1 MGIAEGAAC
10 LENDWPYPLNEH
22 FIEAPLVTTTASCLL
37 GWISTSFAHLGLGS
51 LSHLSWQILSTSLR
65 LDWKHQQTTVVRS
78 FYRGSLWLWEPWS
91 WSQIP
96 YILKYLAVWF
106 MNDWCFKFVLK
117 DSQRPIPKPPQC
129 CLVIVMVREVGLLQ
143 SETMLTLEQVFF
155 NYVSVFDCIH
165 SSFSS
170 DQSSCPPLAWCC
182 HQHYAIW
189 FSVVWILVCKGEIVV
204 FDF

>member
-1 MGIAEGAAC
+1 MSLQALHTWVWAVYPIFPGRSSQPPS
-10 LENDWPYPLNEH
+10 DW
-22 FIEAPLVTTTASCLL
+22 TGS
-37 GWISTSFAHLGLGS
+37 ISKLPSSGR
-51 LSHLSWQILSTSLR
+51 STGVP
-65 LDWKHQQTTVVRS
+65 Q
-78 FYRGSLWLWEPWS
+78 LWEPWS

-96 YILKYLAVWF
+96 YILKYLAIWF